1 MESIED
7 ETARQHSEREQAWL
21 ELLENDRINTVTFSE
36 LLTMA
41 KQAKCCRVTEYLL
54 DKRKAY
60 DQILN
65 CYILDP
71 YRHVE
76 IWNYIQRYANKP
88 ERLIYQQ
95 CCENFA
101 KLLEINSK
109 EMTKI
114 AVEYFH
120 SNVNH
125 FIRLLENDQ
134 ESLYKFIKNLLKY
147 NVSLGTNDC
156 EHYLSLLCLYNP
168 ETVETFLRNNECYRL
183 ENALEIVKKYQLYD
197 CMIFLYEKQGDYD
210 SAFNLS
216 LDSLKEAPESTA
228 EMRALV
234 LSSLCSRA
242 SEVLVEAEREK
253 LWFSLIKTIL
263 SRSDLTL
270 ITRSILHSASG
281 HVDLTNLVHL
291 VLTSGTKTGNFGDI
305 KQLLVGMLA
314 NSKYEKLLIQTTARI
329 LGNDLH
335 TLLKKEKRV
344 ASRGLSVKSIKCIVC
359 RSRLYNQQDVI
370 AFGLCGHAAHQA
382 CVPEVNSTEKRLQ
395 CPRCGEV
402 ITERSLIPLTK
413 PKSKIFDDIIFEN
426 SDSTSEL
433 QLEAPPRAIG

>member
-1 MESIED
+1 MDTIEN

-41 KQAKCCRVTEYLL
+41 KQAKCYRVTEYLL
-54 DKRKAY
+54 NKKKAY
-60 DQILN
+60 GQILS

-76 IWNYIQRYANKP
+76 IWNYIQQYANKP

-95 CCENFA
+95 VCENFS
-101 KLLEINSK
+101 KLLEINSQ

-114 AVEYFH
+114 AIEYFH
-120 SNVNH
+120 SNIDH

-134 ESLYKFIKNLLKY
+134 ESLYKFIQSLLKY
-147 NVSLGTNDC
+147 NINIGTNEC
-156 EHYLSLLCLYNP
+156 EHYLNLLCQYNP
-168 ETVETFLRNNECYRL
+168 ENVDSFLRNNECYRL
-183 ENALEIVKKYQLYD
+183 KNALEIVKKYELYD
-197 CMIFLYEKQGDYD
+197 CMIYLYEKQGDFD

-216 LDSLKEAPESTA
+216 LDLLKEAPESTA
-228 EMRALV
+228 EMRALE

-242 SEVLVEAEREK
+242 SDVLSEPEREK
-253 LWFSLIKTIL
+253 LWFALIKTIL

-270 ITRSILHSASG
+270 ITRSILHAASSY
-281 HVDLTNLVHL
+281 VDLTNLVHL

-305 KQLLVGMLA
+305 KHLLVGMLA
-314 NSKYEKLLIQTTARI
+314 NSKYEKLLMQTTARI

-335 TLLKKEKRV
+335 MLLKKEKRV

-359 RSRLYNQQDVI
+359 RSRLYNQQDIIV
-370 AFGLCGHAAHQA
+370 FGICGHAAHQA
-382 CVPEVNSTEKRLQ
+382 CVPEINNTEKKVQ

-402 ITERSLIPLTK
+402 ITDRNTMTLAT
-413 PKSKIFDDIIFEN
+413 PKSTIFDDVTIEKR
-426 SDSTSEL
+426 DSSEL
-433 QLEAPPRAIG
+433 QLEAPPRAIGR